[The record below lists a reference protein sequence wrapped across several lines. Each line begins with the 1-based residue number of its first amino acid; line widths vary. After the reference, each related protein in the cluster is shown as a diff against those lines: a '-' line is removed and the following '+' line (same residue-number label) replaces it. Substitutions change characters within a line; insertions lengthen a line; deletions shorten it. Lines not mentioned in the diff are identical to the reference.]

1 MNKFDKEQIG
11 KNIVLAEQHLENGN
25 SREAMACALIAIAKI
40 KFRDMKEVR

>member
-11 KNIVLAEQHLENGN
+11 KNIVLAEQYLEKGHIDG
-25 SREAMACALIAIAKI
+25 AIACALIAIAKI